1 MRRFHRLARA
11 VASVRHR
18 LIREFLGV
26 TAYGP
31 AARQAIVGTCLQA
44 ARTRDDLP
52 DIINMAIEELI
63 RQRFELP
70 AFSTL
75 LRIARTTRNTV
86 NRRYQSRVCELLDAG
101 ARHRL
106 LTILSRPFGE
116 SRSLWDQV
124 KSEPKRSTV
133 PQLKEFLD
141 HVRWL
146 QEQNVAASAFKEIPE
161 TKIRQFAA
169 EARSLDLTSLND
181 MPERKR
187 LTLAA
192 ALILKQVARA
202 LDDVAEMFVR
212 QVKKMHNKAEEALV
226 HYRVAH
232 ADRTDMPIAVL
243 REITLA
249 YKESV
254 KFRGQ
259 SRHAAFASV
268 LLRNAGYQRRKVS
281 SRSPLR
287 TWVRVCSKRC
297 APRGVHRI
305 CCFFT
310 NRLLMT

>member
-1 MRRFHRLARA
+1 M
-11 VASVRHR
+11 
-18 LIREFLGV
+18 IREFLGV

-31 AARQAIVGTCLQA
+31 AARQVIVETCLQA

-106 LTILSRPFGE
+106 LAILSRPFDE

-124 KSEPKRSTV
+124 KREPKRSTV
-133 PQLKEFLD
+133 PQLKDFLD
-141 HVRWL
+141 HLRWL

-187 LTLAA
+187 LTLDGCLDPQTSGAG
-192 ALILKQVARA
+192 AR
-202 LDDVAEMFVR
+202 
-212 QVKKMHNKAEEALV
+212 
-226 HYRVAH
+226 
-232 ADRTDMPIAVL
+232 
-243 REITLA
+243 
-249 YKESV
+249 
-254 KFRGQ
+254 
-259 SRHAAFASV
+259 
-268 LLRNAGYQRRKVS
+268 
-281 SRSPLR
+281 
-287 TWVRVCSKRC
+287 
-297 APRGVHRI
+297 
-305 CCFFT
+305 
-310 NRLLMT
+310 